1 MHILIVLFQIQR
13 TIVFQKTSD
22 ECIDSCFDNILHL
35 IIIKY
40 WKTCIVASHAY
51 CLVVESS
58 EKKEYLF
65 KIKRN
70 NTFLNDITYFAQILT
85 IKPVVYRRVCI

>member
-51 CLVVESS
+51 CLVVESG

-65 KIKRN
+65 KIICSLNKQYIKSTNTSKRLLMN
-70 NTFLNDITYFAQILT
+70 A
-85 IKPVVYRRVCI
+85 